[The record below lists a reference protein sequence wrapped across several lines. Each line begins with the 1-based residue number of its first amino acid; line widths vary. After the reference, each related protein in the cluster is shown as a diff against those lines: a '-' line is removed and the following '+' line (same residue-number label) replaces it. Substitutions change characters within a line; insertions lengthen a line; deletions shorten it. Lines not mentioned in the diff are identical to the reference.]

1 MLVTIDNKPCQ
12 LQLCDTAGQDEFDSI
27 RPLCYN
33 HTDVFLVS
41 FSVVSPRSFRNIR
54 QKWLP
59 EIRRTFMGNHSKSNQ
74 MQQQRSMPPF
84 ILIGTQC
91 DLRHDVKV
99 LIELDSNG
107 EEPISSDYARNMAKK
122 LGAICYIECSALTQ
136 KNLKEVFDSAI
147 LAGLEYQKNQH
158 HKHPYHHHHHHRT
171 ESIKHQK
178 IKLNDSPKS
187 PFLSRRMPNE
197 FYCSHTN
204 ENNVYEKNSI
214 YQDYGHRHFLPCTPP
229 KLAQI
234 SDAKLVSWRK
244 SLTKLSAQEALKS
257 EAAEAN
263 REVHSHYDD
272 DDDEHSY
279 YEYHPYYH
287 AADSSNLLPS
297 NVTTAKLST
306 FSPLPSPI
314 TSPKYPKSTS
324 NNAKNSNIDKKYQS
338 SSTSTSSSKMNATK
352 SKKTNSSKSAKSSS
366 LSKNIN
372 TNNLSQTKFQSNIDQ
387 GDQTFQNGF
396 ESSKITASHC
406 HNPCQHSLM
415 PNSPQKNRTI
425 IEDDKRVQIKND
437 SSLIITHK
445 KRSNN
450 KSNYSSSS
458 GYQPSPPL
466 STLMSPPSTPLIY
479 HPDSCYKFSSPQNSL
494 NNPYAMTTYVTPYGT
509 TVTVVPAAVVK
520 SQSPTPIYQTNHHSK
535 QLQQHKQ
542 QDSAPSTPIV
552 HNRSIFH
559 QLHPNFCKSE
569 IKQSKQ
575 QRPSH
580 SSKTNL
586 ATTLRSSS
594 FFFLPS
600 NTMRMMKKQRE
611 TNDKSKKKKDQK
623 KKLSKSNL
631 TASSVSMASS
641 CSSSS
646 SSSSI
651 HSSNEL
657 FRTNNQSNTN
667 KSMLDLFHQIM
678 STSVTE
684 LRNRKSSM
692 FRRLASSLSSSS
704 GSSHHSQS
712 SPHPHNNTSS
722 LSGCSSKQE
731 KQKLKL
737 KSEKLKDFYY
747 YDSYDYEE
755 IDLDRRG
762 KCCGMRIGN
771 GNGSLWSC
779 CFPRSF

>member
-1 MLVTIDNKPCQ
+1 M
-12 LQLCDTAGQDEFDSI
+12 
-27 RPLCYN
+27 
-33 HTDVFLVS
+33 VS

-59 EIRRTFMGNHSKSNQ
+59 EIRRTFMGNHSKSNNQ
-74 MQQQRSMPPF
+74 QQQRSMPPF

-99 LIELDSNG
+99 LIELDANG
-107 EEPISSDYARNMAKK
+107 EEPISSDYARSMAKK

-136 KNLKEVFDSAI
+136 KNLKVCPNVLSISFLTFFCINFFSQEVFDSAI
-147 LAGLEYQKNQH
+147 LAGLEYQKNQR
-158 HKHPYHHHHHHRT
+158 HKHPNHHCT
-171 ESIKHQK
+171 EFINHQK
-178 IKLNDSPKS
+178 NSLNDSPKS
-187 PFLSRRMPNE
+187 PFSAKRMPSE
-197 FYCSHTN
+197 SRCSHRN
-204 ENNVYEKNSI
+204 EKNSI
-214 YQDYGHRHFLPCTPP
+214 YQDYGHRHFLPSTPP

-257 EAAEAN
+257 EAEAN
-263 REVHSHYDD
+263 HENHSHYE

-287 AADSSNLLPS
+287 PIASSNIFSS

-306 FSPLPSPI
+306 FSPLTSPI
-314 TSPKYPKSTS
+314 TSPKFPKSNVMNDK
-324 NNAKNSNIDKKYQS
+324 NNVVDNNRS
-338 SSTSTSSSKMNATK
+338 SSNSKMNVTK
-352 SKKTNSSKSAKSSS
+352 SKKTNSSKSDK
-366 LSKNIN
+366 L
-372 TNNLSQTKFQSNIDQ
+372 QSNCQYDL
-387 GDQTFQNGF
+387 
-396 ESSKITASHC
+396 ESTKITASHC
-406 HNPCQHSLM
+406 HIPYHHNLI
-415 PNSPQKNRTI
+415 PNSPRKNRTI
-425 IEDDKRVQIKND
+425 IEDNDRALMKND
-437 SSLIITHK
+437 SSLLVTDK

-450 KSNYSSSS
+450 KSNHSSSS
-458 GYQPSPPL
+458 GYQPS
-466 STLMSPPSTPLIY
+466 SSILMTPPSSPMIY
-479 HPDSCYKFSSPQNSL
+479 HPDYCYKLSSPQNLL
-494 NNPYAMTTYVTPYGT
+494 NNPYAMTKYITPYGT
-509 TVTVVPAAVVK
+509 TVTVVPTAVVR
-520 SQSPTPIYQTNHHSK
+520 SQSPAPIYQTNHSSRQHP
-535 QLQQHKQ
+535 QQQ
-542 QDSAPSTPIV
+542 QQQKHQNSAPSTPIV

-559 QLHPNFCKSE
+559 QLNPNLCKSE
-569 IKQSKQ
+569 LKQSKQ
-575 QRPSH
+575 QRPTNSP
-580 SSKTNL
+580 KTNL

-600 NTMRMMKKQRE
+600 HTVKMMKKQRE
-611 TNDKSKKKKDQK
+611 INDKAKEKGEQK
-623 KKLSKSNL
+623 KKLSKSNS
-631 TASSVSMASS
+631 TASSHSMASS

-657 FRTNNQSNTN
+657 FRTNDQSNTN

-678 STSVTE
+678 ATSVTE

-704 GSSHHSQS
+704 GTSNHSQS
-712 SPHPHNNTSS
+712 SHHHHNNTSS
-722 LSGCSSKQE
+722 LSACSSKQE

-762 KCCGMRIGN
+762 KCCGIRN
-771 GNGSLWSC
+771 SNGSLWSC